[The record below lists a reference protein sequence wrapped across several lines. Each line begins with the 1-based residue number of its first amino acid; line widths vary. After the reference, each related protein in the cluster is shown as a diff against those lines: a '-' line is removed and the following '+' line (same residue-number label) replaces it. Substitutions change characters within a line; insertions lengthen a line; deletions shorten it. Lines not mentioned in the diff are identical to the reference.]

1 MIKELIRFIAP
12 GFFMKSHV
20 AAAAIGG
27 AALSAG
33 VGAMATTSAANTAAD
48 AAKSS
53 AQAANSPWSAAQ
65 PYVQAGFQPAQ
76 DAMNAALTQGAY
88 TGQRAA
94 NLDPY
99 QTQGANSTAAYAQ
112 GNGINTANQ
121 FYNSGTSMMGSGQ
134 GFGNNAQT
142 LFNQAQ
148 GDPTQGF
155 LNTANSYANNPYT
168 SQMIDAANT
177 DVQRELN
184 QQQLPT
190 LALNAAQ
197 SGNTDS
203 TRTGVQSAIM
213 QSQAQQNM
221 LNNASTIR
229 GNMFNT
235 GLNMAQ
241 SQYNTQQQQALNANT
256 QMGNAYTMGGGALI
270 NGQQANGNNFDQ
282 MQGAGGVFQNQNQQQ
297 LTAQQQ
303 QWQDQLNT
311 PLNIL
316 GQYQNVIGGKWG
328 GQAVSSVGP
337 STTAAAAQGLL
348 GGGALGAGVAG
359 KLGDFYNAQNSASNG
374 SYYGGGFSMPAG
386 TTDPSYGVTAP
397 AGVGA
402 FGY

>member
-1 MIKELIRFIAP
+1 
-12 GFFMKSHV
+12 
-20 AAAAIGG
+20 
-27 AALSAG
+27 
-33 VGAMATTSAANTAAD
+33 
-48 AAKSS
+48 
-53 AQAANSPWSAAQ
+53 
-65 PYVQAGFQPAQ
+65 
-76 DAMNAALTQGAY
+76 MNAALTQGAY

-256 QMGNAYTMGGGALI
+256 QMGNAYTLGGGALI
-270 NGQQANGNNFDQ
+270 NGQQANANNFDQ

-337 STTAAAAQGLL
+337 STTAAALQGTL
-348 GGGALGAGVAG
+348 GGAALGSGLG
-359 KLGDFYNAQNSASNG
+359 QKLGSYYNAQTTPTNATYQSGGYNPLTDSG
-374 SYYGGGFSMPAG
+374 SYSGFDNPDNYG
-386 TTDPSYGVTAP
+386 
-397 AGVGA
+397 
-402 FGY
+402 

>member
-1 MIKELIRFIAP
+1 MPWAAA
-12 GFFMKSHV
+12 GAV
-20 AAAAIGG
+20 AAAGIG
-27 AALSAG
+27 AVASS
-33 VGAMATTSAANTAAD
+33 SAASKQAD
-48 AAKSS
+48 ATKSAAES
-53 AQAANSPWSAAQ
+53 ANSPWSAAQ
-65 PYVQAGFQPAQ
+65 PFVQAGFQPAQ

-112 GNGINTANQ
+112 GNGLNTANQ

-134 GFGNNAQT
+134 GFGNNAQS

-148 GDPTQGF
+148 GNPTQGF

-235 GLNMAQ
+235 GLGMAQ
-241 SQYNTQQQQALNANT
+241 TQYNTQQQQALNANT
-256 QMGNAYTMGGGALI
+256 QMGNAYTMGGGALL
-270 NGQQANGNNFDQ
+270 NGQQANANNFDQ

-328 GQAVSSVGP
+328 GQPVSSVGP
-337 STTAAAAQGLL
+337 STTAAALQGTL
-348 GGGALGAGVAG
+348 GGAALGSGLG
-359 KLGDFYNAQNSASNG
+359 QKLGSYYNAQTTPSTGNYANS
-374 SYYGGGFSMPAG
+374 FSMPEG
-386 TTDPSYGVTAP
+386 TSDPSYGVTAP